1 MKAKF
6 KVGDKVRILDGS
18 IIENY
23 AGRWIGA
30 GMKKYVGKVVTI
42 RKTIPYSDDRIGYW
56 MKEINFIWD
65 ERGLEPEKESKNET
79 IVIYRKD
86 REVIALD
93 KRTGKKAVAKCS
105 PKDKFDFELG
115 ARLAFERLFGN
126 DEKKEKFKVGDL
138 VIGNE
143 KADDMYTITRTGW
156 RGEVVSVNG
165 DTILVRQRD
174 GADWCSANLTVKAEA
189 FDLDTEKYYNAK
201 VVCVRPA
208 DLSHD
213 FTAGK
218 IYEVKDGKL
227 VDNDGYERPMSDSVV
242 IRNIDDLKAY
252 GDFIE
257 LVQ

>member
-6 KVGDKVRILDGS
+6 KVGDKVRILDGAS
-18 IIENY
+18 IEKY
-23 AGRWIGA
+23 TGGWIGG
-30 GMKKYVGKVVTI
+30 GMKEHVGEVVTI
-42 RKTIPYSDDRIGYW
+42 RKAVPYGDDRIGYW
-56 MKEINFIWD
+56 LREINFVWD

-115 ARLAFERLFGN
+115 ARLAFERLFNN
-126 DEKKEKFKVGDL
+126 DEKFKVGDL

-165 DTILVRQRD
+165 DTIVVRQRGD
-174 GADWCSANLTVKAEA
+174 SANLTVKSEA
-189 FDLDTEKYYNAK
+189 FDLDTGKYYNAK

-227 VDNDGYERPMSDSVV
+227 VDNDGFKRPMPDSVV
-242 IRNIDDLKAY
+242 IRNINDLKTY

>member
-6 KVGDKVRILDGS
+6 KVGDKVRILDGAS
-18 IIENY
+18 IEKY
-23 AGRWIGA
+23 TGGWVGA
-30 GMKKYVGKVVTI
+30 PMKKHVGKVATI
-42 RKTIPYSDDRIGYW
+42 RKAVSCSDDRIGYGL
-56 MKEINFIWD
+56 KEIDFVWD
-65 ERGLEPEKESKNET
+65 ERGLELEKESKNET

-126 DEKKEKFKVGDL
+126 DEKFKVGDL

-143 KADDMYTITRTGW
+143 KADDMYVITRTGW

-165 DTILVRQRD
+165 DTIVVKTRNSAHGFAKLV
-174 GADWCSANLTVKAEA
+174 VKSEA
-189 FDLDTEKYYNAK
+189 FDLDTEKYYSAK
-201 VVCVRPA
+201 VVCVRPVTP
-208 DLSHD
+208 SHS

-218 IYEVKDGKL
+218 IYEVKDGKI
-227 VDNDGYERPMSDSVV
+227 VDDDGDERPMSGSVV

>member
-6 KVGDKVRILDGS
+6 KVGDKVRILDGAS
-18 IIENY
+18 IEKY
-23 AGRWIGA
+23 TGGWIRG
-30 GMKKYVGKVVTI
+30 GMKEYVGKVFTI
-42 RKTIPYSDDRIGYW
+42 RKAVPYSDDHIGYW
-56 MKEINFIWD
+56 MKEINFVWD

-86 REVIALD
+86 REVIALN
-93 KRTGKKAVAKCS
+93 KRTGKRAVAKCN

-126 DEKKEKFKVGDL
+126 DEKFKVGDF

-165 DTILVRQRD
+165 DAIVVKSRIYDSTTI
-174 GADWCSANLTVKAEA
+174 TVKAEA
-189 FDLDTEKYYNAK
+189 FDLDTGKYYNAK

-218 IYEVKDGKL
+218 IYEVKDGRL
-227 VDNDGYERPMSDSVV
+227 VDNDGFERPIPDSVV
-242 IRNIDDLKAY
+242 IRNINDLKTY

>member
-1 MKAKF
+1 MKEKF

-30 GMKKYVGKVVTI
+30 GMKKYVGKVFTI
-42 RKTIPYSDDRIGYW
+42 RKAVPYSDDRIGYW
-56 MKEINFIWD
+56 MKEINFVWD

-126 DEKKEKFKVGDL
+126 DEKFKVGDL

-165 DTILVRQRD
+165 DTIIVAQRG
-174 GADWCSANLTVKAEA
+174 GADWCSANLTVKSEA
-189 FDLDTEKYYNAK
+189 FDLDTGKYYNAK

-208 DLSHD
+208 DFSHD

-218 IYEVKDGKL
+218 IYEVKDGKI
-227 VDNDGYERPMSDSVV
+227 VDDDGEGHPMPDSVV
-242 IRNIDDLKAY
+242 IRNIDDLKTY

-257 LVQ
+257 VVQ

>member
-1 MKAKF
+1 MKEKF
-6 KVGDKVRILDGS
+6 KVGDKVRILDGAS
-18 IIENY
+18 IEKYTGGWIE
-23 AGRWIGA
+23 G
-30 GMKKYVGKVVTI
+30 GMKEHVGKVFTI
-42 RKTIPYSDDRIGYW
+42 QKAVPYSDDRIGYW
-56 MKEINFIWD
+56 LKEISFVWD

-93 KRTGKKAVAKCS
+93 KRTGKKAIAKCS

-126 DEKKEKFKVGDL
+126 DEKKEKFKVGDF

-143 KADDMYTITRTGW
+143 KADDMYAITRTGW

-165 DTILVRQRD
+165 DAIVVKSRIYD
-174 GADWCSANLTVKAEA
+174 FANLTVKSEA

-227 VDNDGYERPMSDSVV
+227 VDNDGYERPMSDSIV